1 MSSPN
6 REPMLPKVEES
17 DLLGLVV
24 EEVIDPGHRGW
35 WEEFAAENPILARQI
50 LKRAYYDTQDSDHA
64 SSLEVQRR
72 IIDNVSFAIR
82 ALKLAAEREHLAK
95 EATEILRSL
104 PYPGDETAV

>member
-24 EEVIDPGHRGW
+24 EEVIDPAHKGW

-50 LKRAYYDTQDSDHA
+50 LKRAYYDTQDSDRA
-64 SSLEVQRR
+64 SSFEVQRR

-82 ALKLAAEREHLAK
+82 ALKLAAERQQLLK
-95 EATEILRSL
+95 EAAEHKL
-104 PYPGDETAV
+104 PLPESDGSAA

>member
-1 MSSPN
+1 MASHN

-24 EEVIDPGHRGW
+24 EEVVDPRHVDW
-35 WEEFAAENPILARQI
+35 WKEFARDNPLLARQVI
-50 LKRAYYDTQDSDHA
+50 KRAYFDTQDVGEA

-82 ALKLAAEREHLAK
+82 ALKAAAERISRERLQ
-95 EATEILRSL
+95 
-104 PYPGDETAV
+104 ETAVAPLTDESA

>member
-24 EEVIDPGHRGW
+24 EEVIDPAHKGW

-50 LKRAYYDTQDSDHA
+50 LKRAYYDTQDSEHV

-82 ALKLAAEREHLAK
+82 ALKLAAERQQLLK
-95 EATEILRSL
+95 EAAKHKL
-104 PYPGDETAV
+104 PLPDSDGSAA